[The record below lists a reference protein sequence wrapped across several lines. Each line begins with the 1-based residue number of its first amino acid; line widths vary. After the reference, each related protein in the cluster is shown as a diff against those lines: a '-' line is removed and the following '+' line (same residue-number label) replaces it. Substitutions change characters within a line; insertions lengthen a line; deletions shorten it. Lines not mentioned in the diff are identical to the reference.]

1 MFDNDNLMDLYR
13 RQRTRVND
21 DLTRGLGLSI
31 RTPYT
36 MPPDFSNQ
44 GPEGRAIYFWSD
56 SSGGADTIVFRSN
69 ELEPIEY
76 DFDNYFYII
85 DYRMIGNQTNKEE
98 HHLEFFF
105 GMDESA
111 GRVRVFAG
119 FEKGDLIDFGKPLEI
134 QRKNSDSFTHIA
146 GLFRINRNFLM
157 KINIDG
163 EVKDVTGIYANI
175 NGDARKIVKT
185 FYNINGELKEG

>member
-1 MFDNDNLMDLYR
+1 MFDNDYLMGLYR

-21 DLTRGLGLSI
+21 DYTRGLGLSI

-36 MPPDFSNQ
+36 MPPDFSNK
-44 GPEGRAIYFWSD
+44 GPKGRELFFWSD
-56 SSGGADTIVFRSN
+56 SSGGADTIVFRTAN
-69 ELEPIEY
+69 LEPIEY
-76 DFDNYFYII
+76 DFDNYFYIV
-85 DYRMIGNQTNKEE
+85 DYKMVGKQNNEDE

-119 FEKGDLIDFGKPLEI
+119 FEEGNLIDFGKPLEI
-134 QRKNSDSFTHIA
+134 ERKKSDSFTHIA

-157 KINIDG
+157 KANIDG
-163 EVKDVTGIYANI
+163 EVKDVTGIYVNI
-175 NGDARKIVKT
+175 SGGARKIVKT